1 MIYLPKPSLLKN
13 TFILIITLFS
23 FGIVQSHTI
32 VNDSITSKNDTI
44 EKYDNAEK
52 KAVKKA
58 NSTIKKLSKNKFT
71 LIPEKVKARIALVDA
86 TTISNYNILNYK
98 KAEVI
103 EGAEEYFG
111 TPYNYGGMTKNGID
125 CSALMLKAYDNIDF
139 DLPRTSFAQSKIGK
153 KIKKTKALPGDLVFF
168 KTSRR
173 NRVTH
178 VGLIT
183 ENNNGEI
190 KFIHASSS
198 KGVIESSLEEN
209 YYKKTYVKIK
219 RILL

>member
-13 TFILIITLFS
+13 IFFLIITLFS

-44 EKYDNAEK
+44 EKYDNPEK
-52 KAVKKA
+52 KV
-58 NSTIKKLSKNKFT
+58 NNTIKEIRKNKFI
-71 LIPEKVKARIALVDA
+71 LIPEKVKARIALENA

-125 CSALMLKAYDNIDF
+125 CSALMLKAYDNIGF

-153 KIKKTKALPGDLVFF
+153 KIKKIKALPGDLVFF

>member
-1 MIYLPKPSLLKN
+1 
-13 TFILIITLFS
+13 
-23 FGIVQSHTI
+23 
-32 VNDSITSKNDTI
+32 
-44 EKYDNAEK
+44 
-52 KAVKKA
+52 
-58 NSTIKKLSKNKFT
+58 
-71 LIPEKVKARIALVDA
+71 
-86 TTISNYNILNYK
+86 
-98 KAEVI
+98 
-103 EGAEEYFG
+103 
-111 TPYNYGGMTKNGID
+111 MTKNGID